1 MSKEMKERLE
11 GLYNIDMMAKLLKQ
25 FDSIIDDI
33 QKEEDFEEP
42 DILEFITIKMAERI
56 GYLKIGTQVSQVL
69 YKGTLL

>member
-33 QKEEDFEEP
+33 QKDEPFEEG
-42 DILEFITIKMAERI
+42 DILDFITIKMAERI
-56 GYLKIGTQVSQVL
+56 GYWRAQ
-69 YKGTLL
+69 

>member
-1 MSKEMKERLE
+1 MKENMKERLE

-33 QKEEDFEEP
+33 QKEEDFEEG

-56 GYLKIGTQVSQVL
+56 GY
-69 YKGTLL
+69 

>member
-1 MSKEMKERLE
+1 MNENMKERLE

-33 QKEEDFEEP
+33 QKEEDFEEG

-56 GYLKIGTQVSQVL
+56 GY
-69 YKGTLL
+69 

>member
-1 MSKEMKERLE
+1 MKENMKERLE

-33 QKEEDFEEP
+33 QKEEEFEEG

-56 GYLKIGTQVSQVL
+56 GY
-69 YKGTLL
+69 

>member
-1 MSKEMKERLE
+1 MREEMKERLE

-33 QKEEDFEEP
+33 QKEEEFEEG

-56 GYLKIGTQVSQVL
+56 GYSE
-69 YKGTLL
+69 

>member
-1 MSKEMKERLE
+1 MKERLE

-56 GYLKIGTQVSQVL
+56 GYSE
-69 YKGTLL
+69 